1 MSPKRAM
8 ALCAITVVIAQLSLG
23 PVGCTRSKKEAPTPA
38 VSVATP
44 TLTAPAPAP
53 TSAPTTLGP
62 GTDGTPVAG
71 PTTVTALDPSP
82 TPLIVV
88 TVVPPSTPVPQQVE
102 YTVQLGDTLTS
113 IAANFGTT
121 ADAIMALNG
130 LSNANLISAGQVL
143 LIPGQSSS
151 IVGANEYVV
160 VAGDTLYSI
169 AQRFGTTV
177 AAIQRANGI
186 VNPALIR
193 AGQKLTI
200 PPAGSQPPT
209 TVAGTYVVQAGDT
222 LYGIAAYLGKN
233 VWDIIAANNLTD
245 PYLIYP
251 GQALTTP

>member
-1 MSPKRAM
+1 
-8 ALCAITVVIAQLSLG
+8 
-23 PVGCTRSKKEAPTPA
+23 
-38 VSVATP
+38 
-44 TLTAPAPAP
+44 
-53 TSAPTTLGP
+53 
-62 GTDGTPVAG
+62 
-71 PTTVTALDPSP
+71 
-82 TPLIVV
+82 LIVV